1 MRKLLVFQHAP
12 SEPLGVLDP
21 MLRRWGFRIRY
32 ANFARDP
39 ACSWISVAT
48 TAWWCSVADER
59 DQADQYPH
67 LPTEIAAIREALR
80 LGVPVLGICLGA
92 QLLAAALGATVRP
105 NKVREIGWYPLQPA
119 PQAGEDRLFRHF
131 DGSQRVFQWH
141 AYTFDLPPGAVH
153 LASSESCEHQA
164 FRLGERAYG
173 CSSTSR
179 PTKRSS
185 GAGSTCRLTGPSWKN
200 TLSSASC
207 MTRMPCGAGAE
218 AQRARVPRVHRAFRV
233 AAAGAALRKPLIAAS
248 SAFASACGA
257 TLARSGFTRRFEVLI
272 KPAV

>member
-39 ACSWISVAT
+39 SLQLDLGRYNGLV
-48 TAWWCSVADER
+48 VLGGPMNV

-105 NKVREIGWYPLQPA
+105 NRVREIGWYRLQPA
-119 PQAGEDRLFRHF
+119 EEARTDRLFRHF
-131 DGSQRVFQWH
+131 DAGQHVFQWP
-141 AYTFDLPPGAVH
+141 AYTLDLPPGAVH
-153 LASSESCEHQA
+153 RACTASCAYQA
-164 FRLGERAYG
+164 FRYGNRAYG
-173 CSSTSR
+173 LQFHLEADEALIR
-179 PTKRSS
+179 RWLAVP
-185 GAGSTCRLTGPSWKN
+185 AY
-200 TLSSASC
+200 A
-207 MTRMPCGAGAE
+207 AEVGAE
-218 AQRARVPRVHRAFRV
+218 GVKQI
-233 AAAGAALRKPLIAAS
+233 LR
-248 SAFASACGA
+248 
-257 TLARSGFTRRFEVLI
+257 
-272 KPAV
+272 